1 MNINKVKKKRRD
13 RTRKPDSGHKHKRK
27 PKKIT
32 ITFKDLDMQM
42 QQLERESLDTTL
54 TTQQR
59 DTLRKRKHSLKN
71 RMSSLKCRVNKRS
84 RLDQLEKTV
93 QRLQQKLVIL
103 DRENQSLRQSQSLVD
118 KIENNCDIST
128 RKRNRTNTSE
138 AENSVNEDGVYSS
151 PSLSPSSPEKKETS
165 KLVKPC
171 THNCESAV
179 FTSRNSHL
187 LRMTGQYSHMRWEMP
202 WKTLRSIF
210 STLWIVSKTL
220 IASRN
225 TKNLL
230 KATMMYQETQ
240 RSLRQIFSKTLI
252 SYPHSDMWKHCN
264 EGFSKDT
271 ATECTMQQ
279 QAFVIF
285 DRISQKFLMRAMS
298 GRKCN

>member
-1 MNINKVKKKRRD
+1 MDPTINKVTRRP
-13 RTRKPDSGHKHKRK
+13 RKPGSGRKRK
-27 PKKIT
+27 HGAIT
-32 ITFKDLDMQM
+32 SKDYAMQL
-42 QQLERESLDTTL
+42 QQLEREALDTTL

-59 DTLRKRKHSLKN
+59 DALRKRKRSLKN
-71 RMSSLKCRVNKRS
+71 RMSALKSRENKRS

-93 QRLQQKLVIL
+93 QRLQLELVML
-103 DRENQSLRQSQSLVD
+103 ARENQALRQSQAPVGN
-118 KIENNCDIST
+118 IENNCDIST
-128 RKRNRTNTSE
+128 QKGSRTNTSE

-171 THNCESAV
+171 THNCGSAV

-230 KATMMYQETQ
+230 KATVTYQESQ